1 MARSLAGDAE
11 DFARLMLQRIER
23 LGQDGGWVRARDAFE
38 QTVADHPDHVYVA
51 QIKAKPT
58 RRIAFS
64 AAAERL
70 RTAEFAHIER
80 RKVGTRR
87 NAPVMYRLA
96 RPDPGL
102 DLQLP
107 YDVAPSHPLL
117 IKRRADEAARGEP
130 VSARRTAL
138 TEPRPHS
145 PWRRRLLRRV
155 TTAGTG
161 VPAWTVRLW
170 WARLRG
176 LAGALAAS
184 VTGR

>member
-1 MARSLAGDAE
+1 MARSLARDAE
-11 DFARLMLQRIER
+11 DFARLMLQTVER
-23 LGQDGGWVRARDAFE
+23 LGQDGGWVRSRTAFE
-38 QTVADHPDHVYVA
+38 QTIADHSDHAFVA

-58 RRIAFS
+58 RRIGLS
-64 AAAERL
+64 SAAERL
-70 RTAEFAHIER
+70 RKAEFAHIER

-87 NAPVMYRLA
+87 NAPLMYRIA
-96 RPDPGL
+96 RPDAGL

-117 IKRRADEAARGEP
+117 IKRRADGAAQGEP
-130 VSARRTAL
+130 VSARRAAL
-138 TEPRPHS
+138 TEPPPQS

-155 TTAGTG
+155 NLAAAADR
-161 VPAWTVRLW
+161 AWPLRLW